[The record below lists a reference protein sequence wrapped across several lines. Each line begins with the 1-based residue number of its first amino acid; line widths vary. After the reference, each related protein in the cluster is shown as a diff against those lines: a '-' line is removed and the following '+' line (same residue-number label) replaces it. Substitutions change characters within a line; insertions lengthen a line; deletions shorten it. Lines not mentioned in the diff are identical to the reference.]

1 MFAIDAVSTGE
12 QGMQRPR
19 GIATKAFEAYGFRE
33 SECGGVALARARC
46 TNRSVGR
53 QTVLSCV
60 RCCALWHRLRVRDFG
75 WCGDWG
81 VVIVECVIVW
91 CRGGGA
97 WISG

>member
-1 MFAIDAVSTGE
+1 
-12 QGMQRPR
+12 MQRPR

-81 VVIVECVIVW
+81 VVIVECVVSASM
-91 CRGGGA
+91 CRMQQRNR
-97 WISG
+97 IRPIIILIFY